1 MSAEE
6 CARRFR
12 AIQRMGNDP
21 YVRHMGHLT
30 NRFMSWNRTNECVLL
45 TVGSPLCVC
54 VHICRCVCVGNTCMF
69 ACATLKSVSASEKK
83 REERNNKWRERG
95 DRGDWGG
102 WFPRSSCQVC
112 RRSCGG
118 KCNPLRYCM
127 RSLIYMTFWNVWYL
141 RVFTLKWQNLCR
153 LLVGQEFEQNIIL
166 PTRRTIHPDI
176 FCTRAQC
183 ARRIKWV

>member
-1 MSAEE
+1 MRGDLGRSSGWVMTHMSDTWDTSLTASWAETE
-6 CARRFR
+6 
-12 AIQRMGNDP
+12 P
-21 YVRHMGHLT
+21 
-30 NRFMSWNRTNECVLL
+30 MSVCFWLC
-45 TVGSPLCVC
+45 GSPFVC

-95 DRGDWGG
+95 DRGG

-127 RSLIYMTFWNVWYL
+127 RSLIYMTFWNVWCL

-153 LLVGQEFEQNIIL
+153 LLVGQEFEQNISL

-176 FCTRAQC
+176 FCTRAQR
-183 ARRIKWV
+183 ARRTDSDG

>member
-1 MSAEE
+1 MRGDLGRSSGWVMTHMSDTWDTSLTASWAETE
-6 CARRFR
+6 
-12 AIQRMGNDP
+12 P
-21 YVRHMGHLT
+21 
-30 NRFMSWNRTNECVLL
+30 MSVCFWLC
-45 TVGSPLCVC
+45 GSPFVC

-95 DRGDWGG
+95 DRGG

-153 LLVGQEFEQNIIL
+153 LLVGQEFEQNISL

-176 FCTRAQC
+176 FCTRAQR
-183 ARRIKWV
+183 ARRTDSDG